1 MTKFEE
7 FLLSRGYLK
16 FGFDSESMKYFK
28 PKDHIISTMV
38 NLGYSYIHNSETE
51 LLNKIEQGKSVMDS
65 DFTWEDRKNIIAIG
79 LHEKDKPVTLISPRP
94 RIRIKRKDDK
104 HLEVIEDEKLDDSMN
119 VVLSKIE
126 FDRILEAMYD
136 KSICF
141 EIDLTK
147 DS

>member
-16 FGFDSESMKYFK
+16 FGFDVKSMKYFK

-38 NLGYSYIHNSETE
+38 NLGHSYIHKSDTN
-51 LLNKIEQGKSVMDS
+51 LLEKIELGKSVMDN
-65 DFTWEDRKNIIAIG
+65 DFTWEDRKNIIEIG

-94 RIRIKRKDDK
+94 RIRIKRKDNK
-104 HLEVIEDEKLDDSMN
+104 QFEVIEDEKLDDSMN
-119 VVLSKIE
+119 IILSKIE
-126 FDRILEAMYD
+126 FDKILEAMYD

-141 EIDLTK
+141 EINLMEK
-147 DS
+147 

>member
-7 FLLSRGYLK
+7 FLLSSGYLK
-16 FGFDSESMKYFK
+16 FGFDLKSMKYFK

-38 NLGYSYIHNSETE
+38 NLEYSYIHKSDTN
-51 LLNKIEQGKSVMDS
+51 LLEKIELGKSVMDN
-65 DFTWEDRKNIIAIG
+65 DFTWEDRKNIIVVG

-94 RIRIKRKDDK
+94 RIRIKRKDNRN
-104 HLEVIEDEKLDDSMN
+104 LEVIEDEKLDDSMN
-119 VVLSKIE
+119 VVISKIE

-141 EIDLTK
+141 EIDLTIN
-147 DS
+147 S